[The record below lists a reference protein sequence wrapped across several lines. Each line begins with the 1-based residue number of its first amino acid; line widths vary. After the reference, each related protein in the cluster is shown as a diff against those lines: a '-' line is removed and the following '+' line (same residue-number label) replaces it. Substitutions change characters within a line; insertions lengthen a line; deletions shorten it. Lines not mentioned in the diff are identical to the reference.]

1 MDDMTSLPMLSV
13 PHDAFRHGLGTLKD
27 DIGNTH
33 VVEAIQRNHP
43 RQQEQ
48 IRLEMLRNVYGSAL
62 PARMALEKQI
72 LGRVQRLPGIESS
85 RLGLDSLS
93 GKLDEFEFDSY
104 LNTPTDSEAVPIDMH
119 SLMEAQLSLQTK
131 PASKG
136 I

>member
-1 MDDMTSLPMLSV
+1 MDEMTSLPMLSV
-13 PHDAFRHGLGTLKD
+13 PHDSFRHGLGTLKD

-48 IRLEMLRNVYGSAL
+48 IRLEMMRNVYGSAL

-104 LNTPTDSEAVPIDMH
+104 LNTPNDREDIPTDMH
-119 SLMEAQLSLQTK
+119 SLMEAQLKLQTK
-131 PASKG
+131 PASRG